1 MENKELLQ
9 AMRQI
14 VREEI
19 KQEINPLRE
28 DISGLKGDVSSLK
41 EDVSVLKEDVSV
53 LKEDV
58 SVLKED
64 MEDVKVR
71 LTNVEWESRRASA
84 LIENEIQPHIRILA
98 ESHTGMADKLKKVDF
113 DDVNEAVDI
122 IKSLVRDEVLVKVN

>member
-28 DISGLKGDVSSLK
+28 DISELK
-41 EDVSVLKEDVSV
+41 EDVATLKEDVTI

-58 SVLKED
+58 TTLKED
-64 MEDVKVR
+64 MEDVKTR
-71 LTNVEWESRRASA
+71 LTNVEWETRRASA
-84 LIENEIQPHIRILA
+84 LIENEIQPNIKILA
-98 ESHTGMADKLKKVDF
+98 EAHTGMVEKLNKVSF
-113 DDVNEAVDI
+113 DEVNETVDI
-122 IKSLVRDEVLVKVN
+122 IKSLVRDEVLVRAT

>member
-19 KQEINPLRE
+19 KQEINPLRD

-41 EDVSVLKEDVSV
+41 EDVTTLKEDVSV

-64 MEDVKVR
+64 MQDVKTR
-71 LTNVEWESRRASA
+71 LTNVEWETRRASA
-84 LIENEIQPHIRILA
+84 LIENEIQPNIRILA
-98 ESHTGMADKLKKVDF
+98 EAHSGMVEKLNKVNF
-113 DDVNEAVDI
+113 DEVNETVDI
-122 IKSLVRDEVLVKVN
+122 IKSLVRDEVLVRAN